1 MIVHQDRVTF
11 SPDSFYKSVLSFSP
25 ASSTGSESP
34 CNKASLPRSSP
45 KKLRKCTYKG
55 CDKSFTKAD
64 HLKTHYRTHT
74 GERPYKCDFPDCCKV
89 FADSANLKRHK
100 RIHTGERPF
109 RCMVQGCGK
118 QFAVSSNLKQHKRIH
133 TGEKPYQCEACG
145 KRFSHVSSKRKHLKQ
160 HCTTAFQVNPNTLKA
175 VESLRLLARQ
185 HVSSRRSNVA
195 EKTSPKPA
203 AVVTSPGTVATS
215 PESVT
220 MVTPQP
226 TFYCTILPKQSRLSP
241 VCSSPIEDLNQ
252 TNLRG
257 LHLSLAMEMAYKI
270 AAVAVLV
277 KGQNGDHT
285 S

>member
-1 MIVHQDRVTF
+1 MYLVLVDQYPPQER
-11 SPDSFYKSVLSFSP
+11 LSFIVMNILIHVI
-25 ASSTGSESP
+25 AFSTREKVTWVVTSESP

-160 HCTTAFQVNPNTLKA
+160 HCTTAFQLQQFQVNPNTLKA

-241 VCSSPIEDLNQ
+241 VCSSPIAL
-252 TNLRG
+252 
-257 LHLSLAMEMAYKI
+257 KI
-270 AAVAVLV
+270 QEYRMQRCFE
-277 KGQNGDHT
+277 KRII
-285 S
+285 